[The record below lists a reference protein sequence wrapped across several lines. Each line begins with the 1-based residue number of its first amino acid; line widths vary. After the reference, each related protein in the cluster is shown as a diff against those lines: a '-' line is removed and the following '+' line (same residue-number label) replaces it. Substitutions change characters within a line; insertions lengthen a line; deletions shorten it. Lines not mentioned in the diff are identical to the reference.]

1 MPKRA
6 KTIRRDNKY
15 QKRQENKEKGSLFS
29 FKECKGME
37 DSRIKIEAELRIM
50 RKRATLTRSTMQ
62 DQDRNPRKEEHE
74 AKLKDKD
81 KNLK

>member
-6 KTIRRDNKY
+6 KTTWRDNKY
-15 QKRQENKEKGSLFS
+15 QKRQENKEKGSLS
-29 FKECKGME
+29 FKGCKDTE
-37 DSRIKIEAELRIM
+37 DSRIKIEAEARIM
-50 RKRATLTRSTMQ
+50 CKRATLTRSTMQ